1 VAGALPAGVTLG
13 SNCTLSG
20 TPGAAGSYTFTV
32 RINDQG
38 GSVVT
43 VGYSLNVQVLTI
55 PTLAGGALLLLAML
69 MAAVALGRGRI
80 APPEFVGNTRRRG

>member
-1 VAGALPAGVTLG
+1 MSLVTGALPAGVTLG

-20 TPGAAGSYTFTV
+20 TPGAAGGCTFTV

-43 VGYSLNVQVLTI
+43 V
-55 PTLAGGALLLLAML
+55 
-69 MAAVALGRGRI
+69 ALGRGRI
-80 APPEFVGNTRRRG
+80 APPEFVGNARRRG